1 MEITRRPH
9 LHQDWIDPHA
19 FGIVKALQKGEFTTY
34 LVGGCVRDLL
44 LGIHPKDF
52 DIATAAVPQQVKR
65 LIYMAFIIGK
75 RFRLVLVKRDS
86 QQFEVATFRREV
98 RPEDLTDPGAPSADN
113 IFGTPEEDA
122 QRRDFTI
129 NGLFYDPISEQLIDY
144 VGGLPDIDARVLRM
158 IGDPEARLL
167 EDPIRILRGLRLAH
181 KLGFTIEPTL
191 RAAME
196 KHAGELQKSVLPRK
210 REELLKILRL
220 DEPERALTECYDLGV
235 MKHFV
240 PALHDLLGNTERRD
254 LFFQYFTSLSTV
266 VNDPADPTQL
276 FGWLAFAVLKTAQEG
291 PSERETPHS
300 FADEIFQTL
309 MRDEFG
315 MYKFE
320 QTAVVKAIEL
330 LPLLKRSE
338 DFKRR
343 GERRQLALM
352 KNDGFRLALRLAE
365 ADLELNAEQLSFWR
379 NSFSKQSAEISELE
393 ADAKEKA
400 KRRRRGRRRPQR
412 DELRSEPRD
421 KRDDHQND
429 DQNDDRPST
438 VSNGEEG

>member
-1 MEITRRPH
+1 MEIARRPH
-9 LHQDWIDPHA
+9 LHQDWIDSHA
-19 FGIVKALQKGEFTTY
+19 FGIVKALQKNGFTTY

-65 LIYMAFIIGK
+65 IIYMSFIIGK
-75 RFRLVLVKRDS
+75 RFRLVLVKRDD

-98 RPEDLTDPGAPSADN
+98 RPEDLADPNSPAGDN

-122 QRRDFTI
+122 RRRDFTI
-129 NGLFYDPISEQLIDY
+129 NGLFYDPVSEQLIDY

-158 IGDPEARLL
+158 IGEPEARLL

-181 KLGFTIEPTL
+181 KLGFAIEPSL

-196 KHAGELQKSVLPRK
+196 KHACELQKSVLPRK

-220 DEPERALTECYDLGV
+220 DEPERALAELLDLGV
-235 MKHFV
+235 LKYLV
-240 PALHDLLGNTERRD
+240 PALHDLLSEPARRD
-254 LFFQYFTSLSTV
+254 LFFQNFTSLSGV
-266 VNDPADPTQL
+266 VADSADTTQL
-276 FGWLAFAVLKTAQEG
+276 FGWLAFAILRTAQES
-291 PSERETPHS
+291 PSEREQPITIE
-300 FADEIFQTL
+300 DEIFQAM

-320 QTAVVKAIEL
+320 QSVLSKAADLVRIL
-330 LPLLKRSE
+330 QRTE

-352 KNDGFRLALRLAE
+352 KNEGFRLAMRLAE
-365 ADLELNAEQLSFWR
+365 ADLELTGSQLAFWRQAAERMAHEIAASNAE
-379 NSFSKQSAEISELE
+379 
-393 ADAKEKA
+393 AKAK
-400 KRRRRGRRRPQR
+400 KRRRRPRRRGNGADQASPDATPAEV
-412 DELRSEPRD
+412 DEVEETASEA
-421 KRDDHQND
+421 
-429 DQNDDRPST
+429 
-438 VSNGEEG
+438 

>member
-52 DIATAAVPQQVKR
+52 DIATAAIPQQVKR

-86 QQFEVATFRREV
+86 QQFEVATFRREI
-98 RPEDLTDPGAPSADN
+98 RPEDLTDSGVPSGDN
-113 IFGTPEEDA
+113 VFGTPEEDA

-144 VGGLPDIDARVLRM
+144 VGGLPDIEARILKM
-158 IGDPEARLL
+158 IGDPETRLL

-191 RAAME
+191 RAAIE
-196 KHAGELQKSVLPRK
+196 KHAAELNRSVLPRK

-220 DEPERALTECYDLGV
+220 DEPDRALTECYDLGV
-235 MKHFV
+235 LKYFV
-240 PALHDLLGNTERRD
+240 PTLHELLTNTERRD
-254 LFFQYFTSLSTV
+254 LFFQYFTSFSGA
-266 VNDPADPTQL
+266 VNDPSEPTQL
-276 FGWLAFAVLKTAQEG
+276 FGWLAFAMLKASQEG
-291 PSERETPHS
+291 PSEQGAPIS
-300 FADEIFQTL
+300 FNDQVFQTM

-320 QTAVVKAIEL
+320 QTTVAKAIEL
-330 LPLLKRSE
+330 LPVLKLSE

-343 GERRQLALM
+343 GERRQLSLM
-352 KNDGFRLALRLAE
+352 KNEGFRLGILLAE
-365 ADLELNAEQLSFWR
+365 ADLELTAEQLNFWR
-379 NSFSKQSAEISELE
+379 TAFTKQSIEISELE
-393 ADAKEKA
+393 ADAKAQA
-400 KRRRRGRRRPQR
+400 KRRRRRR
-412 DELRSEPRD
+412 
-421 KRDDHQND
+421 
-429 DQNDDRPST
+429 DRPHRGNGPPT

>member
-19 FGIVKALQKGEFTTY
+19 FGIVKALQKNEFTTY

-65 LIYMAFIIGK
+65 IIYMAFIIGK
-75 RFRLVLVKRDS
+75 RFRLVLVKREN

-98 RPEDLTDPGAPSADN
+98 RPEDLTDPGTPAGDN
-113 IFGTPEEDA
+113 IFGSPEEDA

-158 IGDPEARLL
+158 IGEPEARLL

-181 KLGFTIEPTL
+181 KLSFTIEPGL
-191 RAAME
+191 RAAIQ

-220 DEPERALTECYDLGV
+220 DEPERALAECYDLGI
-235 MKHFV
+235 MKFFV
-240 PALHDLLGNTERRD
+240 PTLHDLLGNAERRD
-254 LFFQYFTSLSTV
+254 LFYRYFETLASS

-276 FGWLAFAVLKTAQEG
+276 FGWLSFAMLKAAQEG
-291 PSERETPHS
+291 PSERSEPIS
-300 FADEIFQTL
+300 FGDDIFQAM

-320 QTAVVKAIEL
+320 QTTVAKAIEI
-330 LPLLKRSE
+330 LPALKRSE

-352 KNDGFRLALRLAE
+352 KNEGFRLGLRLAE
-365 ADLELNAEQLSFWR
+365 ADFELSAGQLDFWR
-379 NSFSKQSAEISELE
+379 KAFDKISAEISEIE
-393 ADAKEKA
+393 AENKAKA
-400 KRRRRGRRRPQR
+400 KRRRRGRRRTSEGGGR
-412 DELRSEPRD
+412 NAEDAGDEAPISAAPA
-421 KRDDHQND
+421 
-429 DQNDDRPST
+429 
-438 VSNGEEG
+438 GEN